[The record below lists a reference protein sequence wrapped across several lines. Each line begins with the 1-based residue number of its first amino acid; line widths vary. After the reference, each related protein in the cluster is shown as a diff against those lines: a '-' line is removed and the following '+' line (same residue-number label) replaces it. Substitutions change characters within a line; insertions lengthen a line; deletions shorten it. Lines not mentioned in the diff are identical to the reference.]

1 MSSLMKRKICV
12 VTGSRADY
20 GLLKLVMKGIKVE
33 PNLALQIIATGMHLS
48 PTFGLTYKEIES
60 DGFVI
65 DYMVESLL
73 LSDTPADIAQATAKS
88 MMGCAKAFGELEPD
102 LVLILGDRFE
112 ILAAATAAVL
122 ARIPIAHIH
131 GGEVTVGA
139 YDEAFRHSITKM
151 ANIHFVATEEYRR
164 RVIQLGENPSSVHFV
179 GGLGVDAI
187 RHLNFL
193 SKDEV
198 EQTLGIKFSSK
209 SLLVTFHPS
218 TLEELTPLEQVN
230 ELLAALIERSEIM
243 LIFTMPNADTGGLE
257 IMEQINKFVKER
269 SNAYSFKS
277 LGQQQ
282 YLSCM
287 AQVDG
292 ILGNSS
298 SGILE
303 APSLKVGSINI
314 GTRQLGRVQSE
325 SVINCAI
332 NKEHIKSSID
342 KLYSREFQL
351 VLDNC
356 TSPYGE
362 GGASNKII
370 KMLREYKL
378 DGISRKVFYDLTE
391 VFQVGFLQ

>member
-1 MSSLMKRKICV
+1 MKRKICV

-20 GLLKLVMKGIKVE
+20 GLLKLVMKGIKVD
-33 PNLALQIIATGMHLS
+33 PDLALQIIATGMHLS
-48 PTFGLTYKEIES
+48 PTYGLTYKEIEG

-193 SKDEV
+193 SKDEI

-218 TLEELTPLEQVN
+218 TLEELTPIEQVN
-230 ELLAALIERSEIM
+230 ELLAALIERPEIM

-325 SVINCAI
+325 SVINCVI
-332 NKEHIKSSID
+332 NKEHITSSID
-342 KLYSREFQL
+342 KLYSRGFQL

-391 VFQVGFLQ
+391 VYQVGFLQ

>member
-1 MSSLMKRKICV
+1 MKRKICV

-20 GLLKLVMKGIKVE
+20 GLLKLVMKGIKVD

-48 PTFGLTYKEIES
+48 PTFGLTYKEIEG

-187 RHLNFL
+187 RYLNFL
-193 SKDEV
+193 SKDEI

-218 TLEELTPLEQVN
+218 TLEELTPIEQVN
-230 ELLAALIERSEIM
+230 ELLAALIEKPEIM

-257 IMEQINKFVKER
+257 IMEQIN
-269 SNAYSFKS
+269 N
-277 LGQQQ
+277 L
-282 YLSCM
+282 
-287 AQVDG
+287 
-292 ILGNSS
+292 
-298 SGILE
+298 
-303 APSLKVGSINI
+303 
-314 GTRQLGRVQSE
+314 
-325 SVINCAI
+325 
-332 NKEHIKSSID
+332 NKELTIIIVAHRIST
-342 KLYSREFQL
+342 
-351 VLDNC
+351 LDNC
-356 TSPYGE
+356 DSIFNLENGKL
-362 GGASNKII
+362 NKIDHQ
-370 KMLREYKL
+370 KNKTNENPLK
-378 DGISRKVFYDLTE
+378 KAF
-391 VFQVGFLQ
+391 

>member
-1 MSSLMKRKICV
+1 MKRKICV